1 MEPIVPIDLGKT
13 AKILGISKASVR
25 NWIRHEYLKPID
37 AQGKFFDQQQILILK
52 EAITNGDVDRLKTR
66 ANKTRADKTFLPVE
80 YVLGQEN
87 RKAIIRL
94 VNHIRDRKIDSGL
107 AILILAI
114 KCFIENKDILSTDV
128 KEILCFPHDI
138 FTRKNVYR
146 ELKSLFLF
154 INEGQEAV
162 STVTCEEENIDIE
175 FLISFPLPE
184 VKDILGLVYQS
195 LIHEG
200 TKSNLGSYFT
210 PTNIVSRM
218 VRENIRPD
226 YNVLD
231 PCCGTGQFLLSF
243 ADFLTDPEKIWGIDI
258 DPMAVHIARLN
269 LLLKFPQDF
278 QPRIYHLN
286 TLQNLS
292 VDQSVELTTSV
303 LREVKFDF
311 IATNPPWGAGIDINT
326 LNNLRKKYL
335 GITSG
340 ESFSYFLEISLDLL
354 KEEGVLSFVL
364 PESILNVKTH
374 GDIRQTILENCKII
388 TIEGLGKVFRNVLS
402 PAIILE
408 LVKTK
413 PADDHEVVVRLDD
426 RECKIRQKRFE
437 ANQGNVFD
445 IHISVKD
452 EDILRKVYATRHVT
466 LKNRAE
472 WALGIVTGD
481 NKRYLSAE
489 QHQGYEPI
497 FKGSDVDRY
506 ILKKPS
512 YFIDFRP
519 EKFQQVAS
527 EEKYRAREKLIYRF
541 ISRRLIFA
549 YEDKGSLTLNSANI
563 LIPRLNNY
571 PIKVIMALFNSTL
584 YDYIYQKKFNTIKVL
599 RGNLEQL
606 PLPLWDEETLAHI
619 SGLVDRIM
627 GGENQNLLLSL
638 DDYIMKQ
645 FGFSEEERVYME
657 ETRRAF

>member
-1 MEPIVPIDLGKT
+1 MKRIVPIDLDKT

-25 NWIRHEYLKPID
+25 NWIRHGYLMPID
-37 AQGKFFDQQQILILK
+37 GQGKFFDQKQILNLK

-80 YVLGQEN
+80 YILGQQN
-87 RKAIIRL
+87 RKAMIRL
-94 VNHIRDRKIDSGL
+94 INHIRDKKIDSGR

-114 KCFIENKDILSTDV
+114 KCFIENKDILSTDM

-146 ELKSLFLF
+146 ELKSLFF
-154 INEGQEAV
+154 CVNEGQEAV

-175 FLISFPLPE
+175 FLISFPLPQ

-210 PTNIVSRM
+210 PTNIVDRM
-218 VRENIRPD
+218 VRGNISSN

-243 ADFLTDPEKIWGIDI
+243 ADYLPNPEKIWGIDI
-258 DPMAVHIARLN
+258 DPLAVHIARLN
-269 LLLKFPQDF
+269 LLLKYPQDF
-278 QPRIYHLN
+278 KPNIYHLD
-286 TLQNLS
+286 TLLDLS
-292 VDQSVELTTSV
+292 LDQQ
-303 LREVKFDF
+303 RFDF
-311 IATNPPWGAGIDINT
+311 IATNPPWGAGIDIHT
-326 LNNLRKKYL
+326 LSNLKKKYL

-340 ESFSYFLEISLDLL
+340 ESFSYFLEISLELL

-374 GDIRQTILENCKII
+374 GDIRQIILENCHIK
-388 TIEGLGKVFRNVLS
+388 TIERLGKIFRNVLS

-426 RECKIRQKRFE
+426 SKYLDNGEYKVGQKRFLT
-437 ANQGNVFD
+437 NQWYVFD
-445 IHISVKD
+445 IHIGPKD
-452 EDILRKVYATRHVT
+452 EYILQKVYATKYVT
-466 LKNRAE
+466 LKNNAE

-481 NKRYLSAE
+481 NKKYLSAE

-497 FKGSDVDRY
+497 YKGSDVERY
-506 ILKKPS
+506 MLKKRSS
-512 YFIDFRP
+512 YIDYKP

-527 EEKYRAREKLIYRF
+527 EEKYRAREKLVYRF
-541 ISRRLIFA
+541 ISDKLIFA

-563 LIPRLNNY
+563 LIPRLGDY
-571 PIKVIMALFNSTL
+571 PIKVIMALFNSAL
-584 YDYIYQKKFNTIKVL
+584 FQYIYQKKFNTLKVL

-606 PLPLWDEETLAHI
+606 PLPLWKEETLDHI
-619 SGLVDRIM
+619 SGLVDRIIR
-627 GGENQNLLLSL
+627 GEDLSRNL
-638 DDYIMKQ
+638 DEYILEQ
-645 FGFSEEERVYME
+645 FGFSQEDRDYIQKN
-657 ETRRAF
+657 TK